1 MEATIENALMEIGDL
16 HKSVDASKLREVGAK
31 VFAFVDQKGHVIDFD
46 DAWRWAGYSKKANAK
61 HVLTKN
67 FTAGEDFI
75 SHAPVSAPKNE
86 GKHGGHVN
94 PEKIMLTPQCFLKF
108 CLLARTSEGDVLR
121 DFVFVLIRGVKAL
134 GAAIQRGEVE
144 LRRTGDNHT
153 GDDDSRPLKR
163 LKACESQKGLTAMLK
178 AQGVTG
184 GAVYARINGETNKAV
199 TGLYKGELAKELGLR
214 GSQVNA
220 RDYMT
225 KAQLAALELVEVCSA
240 EALNTTGA
248 NDDPLEVHKKV
259 LATALTQVMR
269 ERFLHGKRATKLCLK
284 DARTPAVA
292 AIANTP
298 VVATPVAVLAAP
310 ANAPQCVIKSG
321 NTINNY
327 FGKQG

>member
-1 MEATIENALMEIGDL
+1 
-16 HKSVDASKLREVGAK
+16 
-31 VFAFVDQKGHVIDFD
+31 
-46 DAWRWAGYSKKANAK
+46 
-61 HVLTKN
+61 
-67 FTAGEDFI
+67 
-75 SHAPVSAPKNE
+75 
-86 GKHGGHVN
+86 
-94 PEKIMLTPQCFLKF
+94 MLTPQCFLKF

-248 NDDPLEVHKKV
+248 NDDPWRCIRRYSRLRSLRSCES
-259 LATALTQVMR
+259 ASCTASARPSCVS
-269 ERFLHGKRATKLCLK
+269 
-284 DARTPAVA
+284 RTPALRRWQQLPIPRLSPRPLPYLRRQRMHPNVSSKA
-292 AIANTP
+292 GTQSITTLVNKG
-298 VVATPVAVLAAP
+298 
-310 ANAPQCVIKSG
+310 KSG
-321 NTINNY
+321 ACSLY
-327 FGKQG
+327 H